1 MSAPS
6 GRMVLTQSSLK
17 SDLERLNRNISG
29 QRTWGSMY
37 GAVNYAEQAATAP
50 LVQDYAES
58 MAEAY
63 RSSLQNQAAVQGS
76 NVGTG
81 YKEYAIGEIDD
92 ALNQAYDQYLQN
104 YMQNKANVTS
114 QYDKYRSEISDT
126 LGEQADY
133 VKRYEQ
139 AHLDYLKELYRMHE
153 SGELAEKGY
162 YDPFEEAKWAK
173 YLQTDAEGNVVG
185 LLDENTIRSNLFDAE
200 GNLTDAGIDFYEQME
215 LDLPQREE
223 NTYNLQDYLRTNK
236 DYQDVADWVTGQYAF
251 SYDPDK
257 FGATTGQS
265 VFNTL
270 FGRMSDDTAYTF
282 AERKYGMSEGQLSAQ
297 YDTFNTTVEKINGLI
312 DDRADAKDVD
322 AAIDELK
329 AEYERL
335 AREFGK
341 SSENFEAALE
351 QVKSLYR
358 EYRKQSVSSSA
369 RGGFSSAF
377 ATAVA
382 GAGIG
387 TAIGGPGIGTAIGAL
402 IGVIAGGAGGSIYS
416 TEKDSD
422 YEKQM
427 RASARDAFN
436 SAIASFM
443 NQ

>member
-1 MSAPS
+1 MVTS
-6 GRMVLTQSSLK
+6 GRRVLTQSSLK

-37 GAVNYAEQAATAP
+37 GAVNYAEQAAMAP
-50 LVQDYAES
+50 LNQNYAES

-63 RSSLQNQAAVQGS
+63 RTALQNQAAVQGS

-81 YKEYAIGEIDD
+81 YKEYAIGEIDE

-104 YMQNKANVTS
+104 YMRNKASVTS
-114 QYDKYRSEISDT
+114 QYDEYRSNISEAV
-126 LGEQADY
+126 GEQADY

-139 AHLDYLKELYRMHE
+139 AHFDYLNELYRMRE

-162 YDPFEEAKWAK
+162 YDPFEEANWAK
-173 YLQTDAEGNVVG
+173 YLQTDVEGNVIG
-185 LLDENTIRSNLFDAE
+185 LLDENAIRNNLFDAE

-215 LDLPQREE
+215 LDLAQREE

-236 DYQDVADWVTGQYAF
+236 DYQDVADWVTGQYMF
-251 SYDPDK
+251 SYDPDVW
-257 FGATTGQS
+257 GNTTGQS
-265 VFNTL
+265 MFNTL
-270 FGRMSDDTAYTF
+270 FGRVSSDTAYTF
-282 AERKYGMSEGQLSAQ
+282 AERKYGMSEGQLNTQ
-297 YDTFNTTVEKINGLI
+297 YETFNTTVEKINGLI

-329 AEYERL
+329 VEYERL

-341 SSENFEAALE
+341 SSENFEDALE

-358 EYRKQSVSSSA
+358 EYRQQSVASSRA
-369 RGGFSSAF
+369 AGLGAGFG
-377 ATAVA
+377 TALA
-382 GAGIG
+382 GALIG
-387 TAIGGPGIGTAIGAL
+387 QAVVPVPGLGLAIGAL
-402 IGVIAGGAGGSIYS
+402 VGAIAGGGLASVGA
-416 TEKDSD
+416 THHDSD
-422 YEKQM
+422 IEKQM